1 MAGTEIKIAPSFL
14 LMMKRALWISLLFV
28 LALFGCRGKSDGS
41 PSMASVNGRDVS
53 RTEFDRFLALK
64 LGEFATNDM
73 NDSIRSQI
81 FDEYVLRQV
90 VIDEASR
97 AGLTITDT
105 EVEKMAQDNP
115 QMRSTASHTEGR
127 KELAN
132 DLLIEKYYQQKILR
146 NVSVS
151 PEEIE
156 QYIEANKDRLT
167 NKPGFYVR
175 EIRVPSREEAEA
187 IRREIVE
194 GKNDFTK
201 VARTHSTSLKA
212 EQGELTR
219 YDEGQMPAVL
229 EQAIKSLSAGS
240 VSPVIQSNYGFHIFL
255 LERRT
260 QAYAPE
266 ERRSQL
272 DERRLHLRD
281 ELISRRNQETVDA
294 AINKLASTARI
305 KINDAALGFTYQG
318 KLRHN

>member
-1 MAGTEIKIAPSFL
+1 MINGLCKPMKCALLIAVLF
-14 LMMKRALWISLLFV
+14 ALAFV
-28 LALFGCRGKSDGS
+28 GCRSKSDGS
-41 PSMASVNGRDVS
+41 PSIASVNGHAIT
-53 RTEFDRFLALK
+53 RTEFDHFLTLK
-64 LGEFATNDM
+64 LGEFATSDM
-73 NDSIRSQI
+73 SDSLRSQI
-81 FDEYVLRQV
+81 FDEYLLRQV
-90 VIDEASR
+90 TIDEATR

-105 EVEKMAQDNP
+105 EVENIAQDNP
-115 QMRSTASHTEGR
+115 QMRSTASQEEGR
-127 KELAN
+127 KELEN

-151 PEEIE
+151 PQEIE
-156 QYIEANKDRLT
+156 AYIEKNKDRLT

-175 EIRVPSREEAEA
+175 EIRVTSREEAEA

-194 GKNDFTK
+194 EKQDFVK
-201 VARTHSTSLKA
+201 VAHNHSTAAKT
-212 EQGELTR
+212 EQGKLTR

-229 EQAIKSLSAGS
+229 EQTIKSLSPGS
-240 VSPVIQSNYGFHIFL
+240 LSPVVQSNYGFHLFL

-281 ELISRRNQETVDA
+281 ELISRKNQEAVDA
-294 AINKLASTARI
+294 AVNKLAAVAKIT
-305 KINDAALGFTYQG
+305 INDAALGFTYQG

>member
-1 MAGTEIKIAPSFL
+1 
-14 LMMKRALWISLLFV
+14 MKRALLISLLFTFA
-28 LALFGCRGKSDGS
+28 LAGCRGKSEDS
-41 PSMASVNGRDVS
+41 PAMASVNGRDVS
-53 RTEFDRFLALK
+53 HAEFDGFLALK
-64 LGEFATNDM
+64 LGEFATGEM
-73 NDSIRSQI
+73 NDALRSQI
-81 FDEYVLRQV
+81 FDEYLLRQV
-90 VIDEASR
+90 VLDEAAR

-105 EVEKMAQDNP
+105 EVEKLAQDNP
-115 QMRSTASHTEGR
+115 QMRATVSHARGR
-127 KELAN
+127 KELGN

-151 PEEIE
+151 PEEID
-156 QYIEANKDRLT
+156 QYIEANRGRLT

-194 GKNDFTK
+194 GKNDFVK
-201 VARTHSTSLKA
+201 VARSHSTSLKS

-229 EQAIKSLSAGS
+229 EQAIKPLSPGS

-294 AINKLASTARI
+294 AVNKLASAARI

>member
-1 MAGTEIKIAPSFL
+1 
-14 LMMKRALWISLLFV
+14 MKRALLLPLLFAF
-28 LALFGCRGKSDGS
+28 ALFGCRGKSDGL
-41 PSMASVNGRDVS
+41 PAMASVNGREIK
-53 RTEFDRFLALK
+53 RIEFDRFLALK
-64 LGEFATNDM
+64 LGEFATNEM
-73 NDSIRSQI
+73 SDSLRSQI
-81 FDEYVLRQV
+81 FDEYLLRQV

-97 AGLTITDT
+97 QGLTITDT
-105 EVEKMAQDNP
+105 DVEKLAQDNP
-115 QMRSTASHTEGR
+115 QMRSTASDTEGR
-127 KELAN
+127 KELEN

-146 NVSVS
+146 EVRVSS
-151 PEEIE
+151 EEID

-167 NKPGFYVR
+167 NKSGFYVR

-194 GKNDFTK
+194 GKNDFAK
-201 VARTHSTSLKA
+201 VARTHSTSLKT

-229 EQAIKSLSAGS
+229 EQTIKSLSPGS
-240 VSPVIQSNYGFHIFL
+240 VSPVVQSNYGFHIFQ

-281 ELISRRNQETVDA
+281 EFVSRRNQETVDA
-294 AINKLASTARI
+294 AVNKLAAAAQI
-305 KINDAALGFTYQG
+305 KINDASLGFTYQG